1 MRPLSRQTLLPACGV
16 WDMDEFRDWLGPKP
30 AIYLTSVV
38 AVLSVATGLIN
49 VGAASISGPL
59 AELIPPAV
67 QRTAGFTGSLTG
79 FLMLASVFG
88 LRRRLRIAWFST
100 VLLLPVTAFQGL
112 VQSAVVSVPLIVLSV
127 LSVPTVLLSYRRFD
141 RKIDLS
147 LSQLAALAALL
158 GTMTYGTVGTYAL
171 REEFAQVET
180 LTDALYYTVV
190 TASTVGYGDVIPSSS
205 DGARLFAL
213 SVVVLGTASFAL
225 ALGSLIGPMI
235 QARFAR
241 ALGTMTR
248 SQLDQLEGHVLV
260 LGYGDLTEPILEEL
274 QSETAFIVVTPDDD
288 AATALGN
295 RNINAIVGD
304 PSDDEPLQRA
314 GIDRAR
320 AVLVAT
326 NDDAQDALAILTAS
340 QLNPDARI
348 VAAATD
354 RENIEKL
361 RRAGADSVISPAV
374 IGGHLLVQSAMG
386 GDGMESIADRLLAVE
401 NEDDL

>member
-1 MRPLSRQTLLPACGV
+1 MGKA
-16 WDMDEFRDWLGPKP
+16 RDWLGPEL
-30 AIYLTSVV
+30 AIYLTTAV
-38 AVLSVATGLIN
+38 AVLSVATGLVN
-49 VGAASISGPL
+49 VGAQSISGPL
-59 AELIPPAV
+59 EPFIPAV
-67 QRTAGFTGSLTG
+67 IQRTAGFTGALTG
-79 FLMLASVFG
+79 FLMLGSVAG
-88 LRRRLRIAWFST
+88 LRRRLRAAWLST
-100 VLLLPVTAFQGL
+100 IVLLPVTAFQGL
-112 VQSAVVSVPLIVLSV
+112 VQTNVASTPLIALSV
-127 LSVPTVLLSYRRFD
+127 LSLPAVLVSYRRFD
-141 RKIDLS
+141 RGIDLS
-147 LSQLAALAALL
+147 TAQLAALLALI
-158 GTMTYGTVGTYAL
+158 GTMAYGTVGTYAL
-171 REEFAQVET
+171 RDEFGGVDT

-190 TASTVGYGDVIPSSS
+190 TASTVGYGDVIPTTK
-205 DGARLFAL
+205 DGPRLFAL

-235 QARFAR
+235 QARFAK

-248 SQLDQLEGHVLV
+248 SQLDRLEDHVLV

-274 QSETAFIVVTPDDD
+274 QTTVEFIVVTPDDT
-288 AATALGN
+288 AATALGK
-295 RNINAIVGD
+295 RDINAIVGD

-374 IGGHLLVQSAMG
+374 LGGHLLVQSAMG
-386 GDGMESIADRLLAVE
+386 GEGMEAIADRILDVKE
-401 NEDDL
+401 EDDI

>member
-1 MRPLSRQTLLPACGV
+1 
-16 WDMDEFRDWLGPKP
+16 MDELRDWLGPKP
-30 AIYLTSVV
+30 AIYLTAAV
-38 AVLSVATGLIN
+38 AVLSVATGLVN
-49 VGAASISGPL
+49 VGSQSLSGPL
-59 AELIPPAV
+59 APFVPPAI
-67 QRTAGFTGSLTG
+67 QQTAGFTGALTG
-79 FLMLASVFG
+79 FLMLGSVMG
-88 LRRRLRIAWFST
+88 LRRRLRIAWFTT
-100 VLLLPVTAFQGL
+100 VVLLPVTAIQGL
-112 VQSAVVSVPLIVLSV
+112 VQSAVVSAPLIVLSV
-127 LSVPTVLLSYRRFD
+127 LSLPTVLLSYRRFD
-141 RKIDLS
+141 RTIDLS
-147 LSQLAALAALL
+147 ISQLAALLALL
-158 GTMTYGTVGTYAL
+158 GTLIYGTVGTYAL
-171 REEFAQVET
+171 REEFGQVET

-213 SVVVLGTASFAL
+213 SVVILGTASFAL

-235 QARFAR
+235 QARFAK

-248 SQLDQLEGHVLV
+248 SQLDRLEDHVLV

-274 QSETAFIVVTPDDD
+274 QSTVPFIVVTPDDD
-288 AATALGN
+288 AAKALGN
-295 RNINAIVGD
+295 RDINAIVGD

-314 GIDRAR
+314 GIERAR

-326 NDDAQDALAILTAS
+326 NDDAQDALGILTAS

-354 RENIEKL
+354 RDNIEKL

-386 GDGMESIADRLLAVE
+386 GEGMEAIADRLLAVE
-401 NEDDL
+401 DEDDL

>member
-1 MRPLSRQTLLPACGV
+1 
-16 WDMDEFRDWLGPKP
+16 MDEVRDWIGPEP
-30 AIYLTSVV
+30 AIYLTTLV
-38 AVLSVATGLIN
+38 AVLSVVTGLVN
-49 VGAASISGPL
+49 VGAQSISGPL
-59 AELIPPAV
+59 APFVPPAI
-67 QRTAGFTGSLTG
+67 QRTAGFTGALTG
-79 FLMLASVFG
+79 FLMLGSVFG
-88 LRRRLRIAWFST
+88 LRRRLRAAWFST
-100 VLLLPVTAFQGL
+100 IVLLPVTAVQGL
-112 VQSAVVSVPLIVLSV
+112 VQSAVVSVPLIALSV
-127 LSVPTVLLSYRRFD
+127 LSLPTVLLSYRRFD
-141 RKIDLS
+141 RRIDLS
-147 LSQLAALAALL
+147 LSQLGALAALV
-158 GTMTYGTVGTYAL
+158 GTLIYGTVGTYAL
-171 REEFAQVET
+171 RDSFSQVET

-205 DGARLFAL
+205 DGARLFSL

-248 SQLDQLEGHVLV
+248 SELDRLEEHVLV
-260 LGYGDLTEPILEEL
+260 LGYGDLTEPIVEEL
-274 QSETAFIVVTPDDD
+274 QSTTPFIVVTPDDD
-288 AATALGN
+288 VATALGN
-295 RNINAIVGD
+295 RDINAIVGD

-314 GIDRAR
+314 GIDRAS

-340 QLNPDARI
+340 QLNPEARI

-386 GDGMESIADRLLAVE
+386 GEGMEAIADRLLAL
-401 NEDDL
+401 EDEDEL

>member
-1 MRPLSRQTLLPACGV
+1 
-16 WDMDEFRDWLGPKP
+16 MDEVRDWIGPKP
-30 AIYLTSVV
+30 AIYLTTAV
-38 AVLSVATGLIN
+38 ALLSVATGLVN
-49 VGAASISGPL
+49 VGAQSISGPL
-59 AELIPPAV
+59 ASFIPPAV
-67 QRTAGFTGSLTG
+67 QRTAGFTSALTG
-79 FLMLASVFG
+79 FLMLASAFG
-88 LRRRLRIAWFST
+88 LRRRLRGAWFST
-100 VLLLPVTAFQGL
+100 VVLLPVTAVQGL
-112 VQSAVVSVPLIVLSV
+112 VQTNVASVPLIALSV
-127 LSVPTVLLSYRRFD
+127 LSLPTVLLSYGRFD
-141 RKIDLS
+141 RRIDLS
-147 LSQLAALAALL
+147 TAQLAALVALI
-158 GTMTYGTVGTYAL
+158 GTMAYGTIGTYAL
-171 REEFAQVET
+171 REEFGGVET

-190 TASTVGYGDVIPSSS
+190 TASTVGYGDVIPASG

-235 QARFAR
+235 QARFAK

-248 SQLDQLEGHVLV
+248 SQLDQLENHVLV

-274 QSETAFIVVTPDDD
+274 QSTVDFIVVTPDDD
-288 AATALGN
+288 AATALGK
-295 RNINAIVGD
+295 RDINAIVGD

-386 GDGMESIADRLLAVE
+386 GEGMEAIADRILAVE
-401 NEDDL
+401 EEDDM

>member
-1 MRPLSRQTLLPACGV
+1 MEAELR
-16 WDMDEFRDWLGPKP
+16 EWLGPKP
-30 AIYLTSVV
+30 AVYLTSVV
-38 AVLSVATGLIN
+38 AVLSVATGLLN
-49 VGAASISGPL
+49 VGAASVAGPL
-59 AELIPPAV
+59 AELIPSAI
-67 QRTAGFTGSLTG
+67 QQTAGFTGSLTG
-79 FLMLASVFG
+79 FLMLASVYG
-88 LRRRLRIAWFST
+88 LRRRLRIAWLST
-100 VLLLPVTAFQGL
+100 VVLLPVTGFQGL
-112 VQSAVVSVPLIVLSV
+112 VQSSVVSMPLVVLSV
-127 LSVPTVLLSYRRFD
+127 LSLPAVLLSHRRFD
-141 RKIDLS
+141 RTLDLS
-147 LSQLAALAALL
+147 IAQLAALAALV

-205 DGARLFAL
+205 DGARLFSL

-248 SQLDQLEGHVLV
+248 SQLDRLEDHVLV
-260 LGYGDLTEPILEEL
+260 AGYGDLTEPILEEL
-274 QSETAFIVVTPDDD
+274 QSTSDFIVITPDGD
-288 AATALGN
+288 AATTLGN
-295 RNINAIVGD
+295 RDINAIVGD
-304 PSDDEPLQRA
+304 PSDDEPLKRA
-314 GIDRAR
+314 GIERAR

-326 NDDAQDALAILTAS
+326 NDDAQDALAILTAR
-340 QLNPDARI
+340 QLNPEARI

-354 RENIEKL
+354 RANIEKL

-386 GDGMESIADRLLAVE
+386 GEGMESIADRLLALE
-401 NEDDL
+401 DEDDL

>member
-1 MRPLSRQTLLPACGV
+1 LIGLSIVSLPT
-16 WDMDEFRDWLGPKP
+16 
-30 AIYLTSVV
+30 I
-38 AVLSVATGLIN
+38 
-49 VGAASISGPL
+49 
-59 AELIPPAV
+59 
-67 QRTAGFTGSLTG
+67 
-79 FLMLASVFG
+79 
-88 LRRRLRIAWFST
+88 
-100 VLLLPVTAFQGL
+100 L
-112 VQSAVVSVPLIVLSV
+112 V
-127 LSVPTVLLSYRRFD
+127 SYRRFD
-141 RKIDLS
+141 RGIDLS
-147 LSQLAALAALL
+147 MAQLAALAALI
-158 GTMTYGTVGTYAL
+158 GTLVYGTIGTYAL
-171 REEFAQVET
+171 REEFGQVET

-235 QARFAR
+235 QARFAK

-248 SQLDQLEGHVLV
+248 SQLDRLEDHVLV

-274 QSETAFIVVTPDDD
+274 QSTVEFIVVTPDDD
-288 AATALGN
+288 ATTALGK
-295 RNINAIVGD
+295 RDINAIVGD

-386 GDGMESIADRLLAVE
+386 GQGMEAIADRLLDVE
-401 NEDDL
+401 DEDDI